1 MWGPNAWLRRS
12 PNSSNGGRFPI
23 GSASAL
29 RAPALFRIL
38 WRASFG
44 SVARVF
50 WNTRQ
55 NTQRSIPESPS
66 SSGSAFWSGRT
77 KGSLQNLS
85 LRTGA
90 TRSVIMRHEI
100 GGWISFG
107 STGSDVGRNGRGSL
121 PWTFHASRVGAR
133 PRSSPICLDLL
144 RFYKLRYPKGGV
156 LVEQVP
162 VYAFGV
168 IVQKGLQRILCD
180 PTVSLFVK

>member
-12 PNSSNGGRFPI
+12 PNSSNGVRFPI

-29 RAPALFRIL
+29 RAPALFRVL
-38 WRASFG
+38 WRRSFG

-55 NTQRSIPESPS
+55 NAQRSIRESRN

-77 KGSLQNLS
+77 KGSLQVLS

-100 GGWISFG
+100 RGWISFG
-107 STGSDVGRNGRGSL
+107 RIGSAVVRHGNYSL
-121 PWTFHASRVGAR
+121 PRLFHASRVGAR
-133 PRSSPICLDLL
+133 PRSNPIDLDLL
-144 RFYKLRYPKGGV
+144 RFYELLHPKEGV
-156 LVEQVP
+156 LVEQAP

-168 IVQKGLQRILCD
+168 IVQERLQRILRD
-180 PTVSLFVK
+180 